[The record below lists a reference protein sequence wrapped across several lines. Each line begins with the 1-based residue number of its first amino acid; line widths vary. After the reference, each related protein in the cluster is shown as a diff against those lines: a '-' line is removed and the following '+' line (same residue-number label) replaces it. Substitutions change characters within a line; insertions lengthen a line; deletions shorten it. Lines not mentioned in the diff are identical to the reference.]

1 MADKDSENPEHPQDD
16 RNIAKVDADTAGL
29 SPEEKL
35 ILAWKKY
42 NTPVLIAVMVLLV
55 IGAGSY
61 GLKSIRAKQL
71 QGIQKEY
78 TKANLADEVG
88 QKSREESTSFNANKD
103 LEVVVQTIKFAENH
117 PSTTLGGYARIKAGH
132 AYMNVG
138 NFEEAASHY
147 KAALEGLGNVPEI
160 AGLAQLYHAISTYR
174 SGDKTNGKD
183 ELKLVAE
190 NKDFLHSHRGEAYY
204 KLGVIALFEKN
215 ISDYENWEP
224 SLENANLS
232 HSPKKWLED
241 LKTFRSQF
249 PNKGFDEIGPI
260 PVKTPAS
267 TSVTGDIS
275 ASGGI
280 SSTGSISPTGEVKKK

>member
-1 MADKDSENPEHPQDD
+1 MADKDSETPEHPQDD

-42 NTPVLIAVMVLLV
+42 NRPVLIAVIVLLAIV
-55 IGAGSY
+55 AGNY
-61 GLKSIRAKQL
+61 GFKSIRDKQL
-71 QGIQKEY
+71 EGIQKEY
-78 TKANLADEVG
+78 TKANLADEAA
-88 QKSREESTSFNANKD
+88 QKSREESTNFNANKD
-103 LEVVVQTIKFAENH
+103 LEVVVQTIKFAEQH

-138 NFEEAASHY
+138 NFEEAANHY
-147 KAALEGLGNVPEI
+147 KAARMGLGNTPEI
-160 AGLAQLYHAISTYR
+160 AGLAQLYQAISTYR
-174 SGDKTNGKD
+174 SGDKTNGKN

-190 NKDFLHSHRGEAYY
+190 NKDYLHSHRGEAYY

-215 ISDYENWEP
+215 ISDYENWEA
-224 SLENANLS
+224 SLENANLT
-232 HSPKKWLED
+232 HSPKQWLED

-249 PNKGFDEIGPI
+249 PNKGFDEVEAI
-260 PVKTPAS
+260 PAKTPAS
-267 TSVTGDIS
+267 TSVTGGVS

-280 SSTGSISPTGEVKKK
+280 SAPGNISPTGEVKKK